1 MARLK
6 YTVTVRNY
14 QFNPPSQLTETEYNY
29 CKQLIKAD
37 PKSKLNAD

>member
-1 MARLK
+1 MARIK

-29 CKQLIKAD
+29 Y
-37 PKSKLNAD
+37 